1 MENNTDDTETTDYTQ
16 AGGGEDGSDTD
27 DGSEDQTDTGD
38 GNDNQSSDVPDD
50 DGSLKSLEKNLF
62 ADLTPEQMAIKNGEL
77 LDNFILLY
85 DTLNTIFDDI
95 NKIPKNYNNAN
106 VLDFIANK
114 IVEQKDLV
122 NAIIIYTFSTKTYA
136 ENLASYKQCLL
147 ILQQINTMLKGLVE
161 KPKKEDE

>member
-1 MENNTDDTETTDYTQ
+1 MFCLSKIY
-16 AGGGEDGSDTD
+16 GGI
-27 DGSEDQTDTGD
+27 
-38 GNDNQSSDVPDD
+38 
-50 DGSLKSLEKNLF
+50 LEC
-62 ADLTPEQMAIKNGEL
+62 
-77 LDNFILLY
+77 
-85 DTLNTIFDDI
+85 DI
-95 NKIPKNYNNAN
+95 NTQFINCFRYFLS
-106 VLDFIANK
+106 VRIDYSIFIDFIANK